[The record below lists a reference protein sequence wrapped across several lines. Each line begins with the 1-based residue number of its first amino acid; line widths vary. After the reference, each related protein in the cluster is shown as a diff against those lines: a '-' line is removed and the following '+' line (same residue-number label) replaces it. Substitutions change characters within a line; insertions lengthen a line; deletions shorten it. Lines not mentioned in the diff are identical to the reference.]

1 MARIVVRDEDYTA
14 ASARAADLE
23 AALRAHAA
31 TVFARGP
38 MPCPLSRLA
47 GKHRIAIELTAQRAS
62 DLQVALTALRNLGL
76 VKSDEATA
84 VDVDPVAM
92 L

>member
-1 MARIVVRDEDYTA
+1 
-14 ASARAADLE
+14 
-23 AALRAHAA
+23 
-31 TVFARGP
+31 